1 MTLRVDTW
9 AGLAAFLTGLFF
21 FWGAGKI
28 EIYGGE
34 TIPPDFVPRASAT
47 LMCAAGIALM
57 IKSQLS
63 ESATETIGVTGLS
76 AFVRVTLPLVG
87 ATLLY
92 ILAWRAFGFLAAT
105 LLLASPVFLAF
116 GNRGLRD
123 AALIPIGVAV
133 VFYVVFFI
141 GMGLFDAPGSFVDLG
156 EIFRSLARR

>member
-1 MTLRVDTW
+1 MALRVDTW
-9 AGLAAFLTGLFF
+9 AGLAAFMTGLFF
-21 FWGAGKI
+21 LWGAGRI
-28 EIYGGE
+28 EVYGGE

-63 ESATETIGVTGLS
+63 EGVAQTIGVAGL
-76 AFVRVTLPLVG
+76 ADFVKVTLPLVG

-123 AALIPIGVAV
+123 AALIPLGVAL
-133 VFYVVFFI
+133 VFYIVFFI
-141 GMGLFDAPGSFVDLG
+141 GMGLFDAPGSIVDMG
-156 EIFRSLARR
+156 EIFRSLAGH